1 MHKAHIWLHGCNARN
16 GCMITYKCNVKS
28 SKSQVPV
35 VVYNY
40 AVMLKQKVSKYQK
53 SIHKINES
61 IHIRFITST
70 KMEKSKQRV
79 VNLKRAYYF
88 AFTDD
93 LNLGSLDF
101 SIGCSILSVCL

>member
-1 MHKAHIWLHGCNARN
+1 MHEAHIWLHGCNARN
-16 GCMITYKCNVKS
+16 GCMITYKYNVKS

-35 VVYNY
+35 AVYNY

-61 IHIRFITST
+61 IHIKFITST

-79 VNLKRAYYF
+79 VNLKRTYYF
-88 AFTDD
+88 AFTYD

-101 SIGCSILSVCL
+101 SIGCSILSVFL